1 MFTRVSFKHV
11 MLDYDIIL
19 ALNVCLR
26 VVREGLIIVTG
37 LTFCNIY
44 YLKSLEDKP
53 VVHHPIEDEVR

>member
-1 MFTRVSFKHV
+1 

-53 VVHHPIEDEVR
+53 GVHRPIEDEVR